1 MTNGGNSRKFFHRKG
16 RYSLNL
22 QLIGDDKRRIIY
34 FRIGE
39 TGSCYDS
46 DALDQTYLHA
56 HPEEFFAL
64 LEYILGDNG
73 YGGKWWLCTPYKN
86 PVAQIH
92 HNRIFN
98 QLFSS
103 GRVTIEHLNGIL
115 KNRWASLKGIPKQ
128 VNKKEHLKDVAQW
141 IMACL
146 TLHNMLIAF
155 NDEWEEEDPPEDTEQ
170 DAEAFHAT
178 IPEQLIAPTADGV
191 TLRARVQAHLLHWFY
206 EGH

>member
-1 MTNGGNSRKFFHRKG
+1 MYTGRMQNSEEGLLSDFYSSTAYTNASV
-16 RYSLNL
+16 SL
-22 QLIGDDKRRIIY
+22 
-34 FRIGE
+34 
-39 TGSCYDS
+39 TG
-46 DALDQTYLHA
+46 H
-56 HPEEFFAL
+56 L

-86 PVAQIH
+86 PIAQIH

-191 TLRARVQAHLLHWFY
+191 TLRARVQAHVLHWFY
-206 EGH
+206 DNRNN